1 MKYDDLDNEQITNR
15 YDLVEWIASH
25 VKKRLNEEFNVLIQE
40 RKDFKKLTLSE
51 MEAIRSERI
60 SLIALKR
67 VLEQEKEILGR
78 QEAAL
83 NDRSNNLQYIYDKM
97 TKLEEKLKP
106 FQQIGKFFQ
115 DESLSDPVE
124 VEEIPSHEIL
134 ITRKEFNGRTYNVL
148 TGVLGMKN
156 LGDVIK
162 KTEKE
167 LIVEPN
173 LGIKSLTE
181 IKDILASHGL
191 RLKTE

>member
-124 VEEIPSHEIL
+124 VEEIPSHKIL

>member
-134 ITRKEFNGRTYNVL
+134 ITRKEFNGRLYNVL